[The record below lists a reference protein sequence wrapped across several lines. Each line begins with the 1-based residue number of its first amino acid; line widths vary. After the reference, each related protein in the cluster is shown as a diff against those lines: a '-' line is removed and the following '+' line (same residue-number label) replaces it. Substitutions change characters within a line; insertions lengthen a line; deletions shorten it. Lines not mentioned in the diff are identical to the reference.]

1 VPSKRQQSDAAAPS
15 DALRPVLRRLTA
27 LLGANG
33 VETPQTDA
41 ELLVSHVLGLTRSEL
56 QMMGARRLTESELA
70 DLGALA
76 DRRARREPLQY
87 VLGEWG
93 FRRLLLTVDRRALIP
108 RPETEVVVERVLA
121 LVDGTKEPSVL
132 DVGTG
137 SGAIALA
144 IADEHPGARVTG
156 IDASADALSLAR
168 ENAERCGLAVQLEL
182 RDALDGLPAGP
193 WDVVVSNPPYVPAA
207 DRESLAPEVRDWEPA
222 DALFA
227 NGPDGVTEQVARNA
241 RGVLVEGGGL
251 VLEVGDDGA
260 ADVASLLDALGYS
273 SVRVTKDL
281 AGRDRV
287 VEGRA

>member
-1 VPSKRQQSDAAAPS
+1 MPSKRPRSDAAAPS

-56 QMMGARRLTESELA
+56 QVMGSRRLTESELA
-70 DLGALA
+70 ALAALA
-76 DRRARREPLQY
+76 DRRAGREPLQY

-108 RPETEVVVERVLA
+108 RPETEVVVKRVLA
-121 LVDGTKEPSVL
+121 LLDGRKEPRVL

-144 IADEHPGARVTG
+144 VADEHPGASVTG

-193 WDVVVSNPPYVPAA
+193 WDVVVSNPPYVPAS
-207 DRESLAPEVRDWEPA
+207 DRESLAPEVREWEPVE
-222 DALFA
+222 ALFA
-227 NGPDGVTEQVARNA
+227 NGVTEQVARDA
-241 RGVLVEGGGL
+241 RDVLVVGGAL
-251 VLEVGDDGA
+251 ALEVADGAA
-260 ADVASLLDALGYS
+260 ADVASLLDGLGYS

-287 VEGRA
+287 VEGRT

>member
-1 VPSKRQQSDAAAPS
+1 VPSKRQRSDAAAPS

-56 QMMGARRLTESELA
+56 QTMGSRRLTESELA
-70 DLGALA
+70 ELGELA

-121 LVDGTKEPSVL
+121 LVDGRKEPRVL

-144 IADEHPGARVTG
+144 VADEHPGARVTG

-182 RDALDGLPAGP
+182 HDALDGLPAGP

-207 DRESLAPEVRDWEPA
+207 DRESLAPEVREWEPVE
-222 DALFA
+222 ALFA
-227 NGPDGVTEQVARNA
+227 NGVTEQVAHDA
-241 RGVLVEGGGL
+241 RDVLVVGGAL
-251 VLEVGDDGA
+251 ALEVADGA
-260 ADVASLLDALGYS
+260 AAEVASLLDALGYS
-273 SVRVTKDL
+273 RVRVTKDL

-287 VEGRA
+287 VEGRT